1 MTTPNESTAVAI
13 RDSLIGRELAI
24 NVRAEPPVYRA
35 GEIELLA
42 NPDLT
47 AEVLNVPLD
56 EYYQSLPAILG
67 EDWYTDM
74 NNLDRVGIGASAES
88 FRRDLGD
95 GEQDV
100 FNTLDL
106 LILYVRPHRAAYGA
120 PWRAGATDF
129 PICGSLTRL
138 QGWGQ
143 PGGDCKTCQFNQF
156 GSAEKVKEGT
166 DGEIINGT
174 GKRCAERTWIFALE
188 CINLATQEF
197 APMPILIDFPQ
208 GSDTAIRDYVNILA
222 RPGKGKSRL
231 NTWDVITRVSLR
243 PKANGGMGK
252 QFAGRPVAV
261 LDSSQ
266 PEYIEMVKDYQG
278 MFREMALNWMRGF
291 AQRQQPSHGHHAYV
305 EEGDGLYDVDC

>member
-1 MTTPNESTAVAI
+1 MTTPNETTAVAI

-42 NPDLT
+42 NPELT

-129 PICGSLTRL
+129 PVCGSLTRL
-138 QGWGQ
+138 HGVGV
-143 PGGDCKTCQFNQF
+143 PGGDCGACAFNQF
-156 GSAEKVKEGT
+156 GSSQMLKD
-166 DGEIINGT
+166 DGEIVSGK
-174 GKRCAERTWIFALE
+174 GKRCAERTWVFALE
-188 CINLATQEF
+188 CIDLATKEF

-291 AQRQQPSHGHHAYV
+291 AQRQQPSHGHHTMV
-305 EEGDGLYDVDC
+305 DGDGLYDVNC

>member
-1 MTTPNESTAVAI
+1 MTTPNETTAVAI

-42 NPDLT
+42 NPELT

-100 FNTLDL
+100 FNSIDL

-120 PWRAGATDF
+120 PWWAGATDF
-129 PICGSLTRL
+129 PVCGSLTRL
-138 QGWGQ
+138 HGVGA
-143 PGGDCKTCQFNQF
+143 PGGDCGACAYNQF
-156 GSAEKVKEGT
+156 GSSQMLKD
-166 DGEIINGT
+166 DGEIVSGK
-174 GKRCAERTWIFALE
+174 GKRCAERTWVFALE
-188 CINLATQEF
+188 CIDLSTKEF

-291 AQRQQPSHGHHAYV
+291 AQRQQPSHGHHTMV
-305 EEGDGLYDVDC
+305 DGDGLYDVDC

>member
-1 MTTPNESTAVAI
+1 MTTPNETTAVAI

-129 PICGSLTRL
+129 PVCGSLTRL
-138 QGWGQ
+138 HGVGA
-143 PGGDCKTCQFNQF
+143 PGGDCGACAFNQF
-156 GSAEKVKEGT
+156 GSSQMLKD
-166 DGEIINGT
+166 DGEIVSGK
-174 GKRCAERTWIFALE
+174 GKRCAERTWVFALE
-188 CINLATQEF
+188 CIDLSHQRVCAH
-197 APMPILIDFPQ
+197 A
-208 GSDTAIRDYVNILA
+208 DTD
-222 RPGKGKSRL
+222 
-231 NTWDVITRVSLR
+231 
-243 PKANGGMGK
+243 
-252 QFAGRPVAV
+252 
-261 LDSSQ
+261 
-266 PEYIEMVKDYQG
+266 
-278 MFREMALNWMRGF
+278 
-291 AQRQQPSHGHHAYV
+291 
-305 EEGDGLYDVDC
+305 

>member
-1 MTTPNESTAVAI
+1 MTTPNETTAVAI

-24 NVRAEPPVYRA
+24 NVRTEPPVYRA

-42 NPDLT
+42 NPELT

-143 PGGDCKTCQFNQF
+143 PGGDCKTRVQFNQF
-156 GSAEKVKEGT
+156 GSVAEKAEG
-166 DGEIINGT
+166 
-174 GKRCAERTWIFALE
+174 RERGGNHQRRRASGV
-188 CINLATQEF
+188 AS
-197 APMPILIDFPQ
+197 
-208 GSDTAIRDYVNILA
+208 G
-222 RPGKGKSRL
+222 PGYL
-231 NTWDVITRVSLR
+231 
-243 PKANGGMGK
+243 P
-252 QFAGRPVAV
+252 
-261 LDSSQ
+261 SS
-266 PEYIEMVKDYQG
+266 
-278 MFREMALNWMRGF
+278 A
-291 AQRQQPSHGHHAYV
+291 
-305 EEGDGLYDVDC
+305 

>member
-1 MTTPNESTAVAI
+1 M
-13 RDSLIGRELAI
+13 
-24 NVRAEPPVYRA
+24 
-35 GEIELLA
+35 
-42 NPDLT
+42 
-47 AEVLNVPLD
+47 PLD

-166 DGEIINGT
+166 DGEIINGA

>member
-1 MTTPNESTAVAI
+1 MTTPNETTATAVAI

-24 NVRAEPPVYRA
+24 NVRTEPPVYRA

-42 NPDLT
+42 NPELT

-100 FNTLDL
+100 FNSIDL

-129 PICGSLTRL
+129 PVCGSFTRL
-138 QGWGQ
+138 EGVGARL
-143 PGGDCKTCQFNQF
+143 GAIVATC
-156 GSAEKVKEGT
+156 
-166 DGEIINGT
+166 
-174 GKRCAERTWIFALE
+174 
-188 CINLATQEF
+188 
-197 APMPILIDFPQ
+197 
-208 GSDTAIRDYVNILA
+208 AIQSV
-222 RPGKGKSRL
+222 
-231 NTWDVITRVSLR
+231 W
-243 PKANGGMGK
+243 
-252 QFAGRPVAV
+252 QC
-261 LDSSQ
+261 SQ
-266 PEYIEMVKDYQG
+266 K
-278 MFREMALNWMRGF
+278 
-291 AQRQQPSHGHHAYV
+291 
-305 EEGDGLYDVDC
+305 C

>member
-1 MTTPNESTAVAI
+1 MTTPNETTAVAI

-42 NPDLT
+42 NPELT

-106 LILYVRPHRAAYGA
+106 LILYVRPHRAAYSA

-129 PICGSLTRL
+129 PVCGSLTRL
-138 QGWGQ
+138 HGVGA
-143 PGGDCKTCQFNQF
+143 PGGDCGACAYNQF
-156 GSAEKVKEGT
+156 GSSQMLKD
-166 DGEIINGT
+166 DGEIVSGK
-174 GKRCAERTWIFALE
+174 GKRCAERTWVFALE
-188 CINLATQEF
+188 CIDLSTKEF

-291 AQRQQPSHGHHAYV
+291 AQRQQPSHGHHTMV
-305 EEGDGLYDVDC
+305 DGDGLYDVDC